1 MIQPIHYININ
12 QLASTSTIFYISLV
26 LPLHTLQSN
35 PIQNSRKRR
44 HSVIVDPVNNFAVK
58 RHKPTHTQQHLNING
73 LATQDQYILRKAADI
88 LHVPVTHLRSAIT
101 ELEEESEVF
110 LPYYDRTYPI
120 YSPPMNRSA
129 GKGRGTP
136 KPRLTSQ
143 ACEKPR
149 ADDELSNYLRGLEG
163 KSGQEWK
170 QEVGD
175 DLGASGLVGLAA
187 KESSDSTF
195 CISKN
200 AIVEFLNC
208 CSMGDDKPSSSNGYG
223 KLDCLV

>member
-1 MIQPIHYININ
+1 M
-12 QLASTSTIFYISLV
+12 
-26 LPLHTLQSN
+26 
-35 PIQNSRKRR
+35 
-44 HSVIVDPVNNFAVK
+44 VDPVNNSTIK
-58 RHKPTHTQQHLNING
+58 RYKPTHTQQHLSING
-73 LATQDQYILRKAADI
+73 LATQEQYILRQAADI

-143 ACEKPR
+143 AGEKPR
-149 ADDELSNYLRGLEG
+149 ADDELTNYMRELEG

-175 DLGASGLVGLAA
+175 DLGASGLVGSAA
-187 KESSDSTF
+187 EESSDSTF
-195 CISKN
+195 CFSKSVI
-200 AIVEFLNC
+200 AEFLNC
-208 CSMGDDKPSSSNGYG
+208 CSMGDDKQSGSNGYG
-223 KLDCLV
+223 KLDYLVE